1 MAVKIQSLTEQNG
14 PQQHLISV
22 QDDKPLAQQGQV
34 QDDWVRRLR
43 SGDRAAAEQL
53 VDEHYQ
59 HIFMYM
65 RQLGHNRQT
74 SEDLT
79 QEVFMKAWYH
89 LGQLKDGKALS
100 SWLYRIAHNVSYQHR
115 RGRGR
120 REAVDEERIQVM
132 IEDQKGQGA
141 RDDRVAYTDELRKL
155 QQDVED
161 LPWKL
166 RQTVVLHYLQ
176 GFPISSAAQV
186 AGIREGTFKSRLNRA
201 LELLRREIEPEPS
214 GEG

>member
-1 MAVKIQSLTEQNG
+1 MSMAVKIDSLTEQNG
-14 PQQHLISV
+14 PELHLIGV
-22 QDDKPLAQQGQV
+22 QDDKPLAQHGQV

-43 SGDRAAAEQL
+43 SGDRAAVEQL
-53 VDEHYQ
+53 VDEYYQ
-59 HIFMYM
+59 RIYLYL

-115 RGRGR
+115 RGLGR
-120 REAVDEERIQVM
+120 RDEADEDRIQIMV
-132 IEDQKGQGA
+132 EDRQDQGI
-141 RDDRVAYTDELRKL
+141 RDDRVAYTDQLRQL
-155 QQDVED
+155 QQNVED

-176 GFPISSAAQV
+176 GFPISEAAQM
-186 AGIREGTFKSRLNRA
+186 AGVREGTFKSRLNRA
-201 LELLRREIEPEPS
+201 LELLRREIEPDTVW
-214 GEG
+214 